1 MSLRPNLDID
11 VLRTFVT
18 GVELG
23 SFAQAAGRLGRSP
36 AAVSAQLRK
45 LEGQVEQPLFVKS
58 GRKLALTDAGEL
70 LLGYA
75 RRMLELND
83 EAVSRVRSST
93 VEGWVR
99 VGLPHDFSENGLP
112 AALARFARAHERVR
126 IEARAERNSE
136 LIKRV
141 AAGQLDLA
149 LVWQDER
156 VPKYLEKVAE
166 LPLVWVGQP
175 DFVRSK
181 KSVLPLAAFE
191 APCLFRAAATAALDK
206 VGQPWHLSFT
216 TPSLAGLWAAVES
229 GLGLAVRTPIGV
241 PRHLALLGKAEK
253 LPALPTVS
261 LVFIGA
267 PGAQTPAASLLQDI
281 LRETVSGV
289 VAAALATRP
298 PRAGRRGPA
307 AAAVPSARA
316 RRLSNRKDT

>member
-1 MSLRPNLDID
+1 MSFRPNLDID

-23 SFAQAAGRLGRSP
+23 CFAQAAERLGRSP

-45 LEGQVEQPLFVKS
+45 LESQVEQPLFVKS

-75 RRMLELND
+75 KRMLELND
-83 EAVSRVRSST
+83 EAVGRVRGSSI
-93 VEGWVR
+93 EGWVR
-99 VGLPHDFSENGLP
+99 VGLPHDFAENGLP
-112 AALARFARAHERVR
+112 AVLARFARAHDKVR

-141 AAGQLDLA
+141 ADGQLDFA

-156 VPKYLEKVAE
+156 VTRYMEKVAE

-175 DFVRSK
+175 GYVRSSK
-181 KSVLPLAAFE
+181 AVLPLAAFE
-191 APCLFRAAATAALDK
+191 APCMFRAAATAALDK
-206 VGQPWHLSFT
+206 LGQPWHLSFT

-261 LVFIGA
+261 LVFIGQ
-267 PGAQTPAASLLQDI
+267 PEAQTPAVQRLQQI
-281 LRETVSGV
+281 LRETVTGV
-289 VAAALATRP
+289 VEAALATRP
-298 PRAGRRGPA
+298 LGAKRR
-307 AAAVPSARA
+307 
-316 RRLSNRKDT
+316 

>member
-1 MSLRPNLDID
+1 MSVRPNLDID

-23 SFAQAAGRLGRSP
+23 SFAQAADRLGRSP

-45 LEGQVEQPLFVKS
+45 LEGQVEQTLFVKA

-75 RRMLELND
+75 KRMLELND
-83 EAVSRVRSST
+83 EAVGRMRSSAI
-93 VEGWVR
+93 EGWVR
-99 VGLPHDFSENGLP
+99 VGLPHDFAENGLP
-112 AALARFARAHERVR
+112 AALARFARTHDKVR

-156 VPKYLEKVAE
+156 VTRYLEKVAE
-166 LPLVWVGQP
+166 LPLVWVGRP
-175 DFVRSK
+175 DFVRSSK
-181 KSVLPLAAFE
+181 TVLPLAAFE
-191 APCLFRAAATAALDK
+191 APCMFRAAAAAALDK
-206 VGQPWHLSFT
+206 LGQPWHLSFT

-229 GLGLAVRTPIGV
+229 GLGLAVRTPVGV

-253 LPALPTVS
+253 LPALPSVS
-261 LVFIGA
+261 LVFIGS
-267 PGAQTPAASLLQDI
+267 PDAQTAAVSLLQDI
-281 LRETVSGV
+281 LRETVVGV
-289 VAAALATRP
+289 VDAALATRP
-298 PRAGRRGPA
+298 AVRSPQRR
-307 AAAVPSARA
+307 
-316 RRLSNRKDT
+316 RR

>member
-1 MSLRPNLDID
+1 MSFRPNLDID
-11 VLRTFVT
+11 VLRSFVT

-23 SFAQAAGRLGRSP
+23 SFAQAAHHLGRSP
-36 AAVSAQLRK
+36 AALSAQLRK
-45 LEGQVEQPLFVKS
+45 LEGQIEQPLFMKS

-99 VGLPHDFSENGLP
+99 VGLPHDFAENGLP
-112 AALARFARAHERVR
+112 AVLARFARAHDKVR

-141 AAGQLDLA
+141 ADGQLDLA

-156 VPKYLEKVAE
+156 VTRYLEKVAE

-175 DFVRSK
+175 GFLRSK
-181 KSVLPLAAFE
+181 RSVLPLAAFE
-191 APCLFRAAATAALDK
+191 APCLFRAAATTALDK
-206 VGQPWHLSFT
+206 LGQPWHLSFT

-229 GLGLAVRTPIGV
+229 GLGLAVRTSIGV
-241 PRHLALLGKAEK
+241 PQHLAVLGKDEK
-253 LPALPTVS
+253 LPPLPTVS
-261 LVFIGA
+261 LVFIGS
-267 PGAQTPAASLLQDI
+267 PDAQTPAVRLLQEI
-281 LRETVSGV
+281 LRETVTDLAG
-289 VAAALATRP
+289 AALATRP
-298 PRAGRRGPA
+298 RKTTRR
-307 AAAVPSARA
+307 
-316 RRLSNRKDT
+316 

>member
-1 MSLRPNLDID
+1 MSRRPNLDID
-11 VLRTFVT
+11 VLRSFVT

-23 SFAQAAGRLGRSP
+23 SFAQAADRLGRSP
-36 AAVSAQLRK
+36 AALSAQLRK
-45 LEGQVEQPLFVKS
+45 LESQVGQPLFVKS

-93 VEGWVR
+93 LEGWVR
-99 VGLPHDFSENGLP
+99 VGLPHDFAENGLP
-112 AALARFARAHERVR
+112 AVLARFARTHDRVR

-156 VPKYLEKVAE
+156 VTRYLEKVAE

-175 DFVRSK
+175 GFVRSK
-181 KSVLPLAAFE
+181 KSVLPLASFE
-191 APCLFRAAATAALDK
+191 APCLFRAAATAALDR

-241 PRHLALLGKAEK
+241 PRHLAVLGRDER
-253 LPALPTVS
+253 LPPLPTVS
-261 LVFIGA
+261 LVFIGS
-267 PGAQTPAASLLQDI
+267 PEAQTPAVQLLQEI
-281 LRETVSGV
+281 LRETVTS
-289 VAAALATRP
+289 VADAALAISPLKTTR
-298 PRAGRRGPA
+298 R
-307 AAAVPSARA
+307 
-316 RRLSNRKDT
+316 

>member
-1 MSLRPNLDID
+1 MSFRPNLDID

-23 SFAQAAGRLGRSP
+23 SFAQAADRLGRSP

-45 LEGQVEQPLFVKS
+45 LESQVEQTLFVKS
-58 GRKLALTDAGEL
+58 GRKLGLTDAGEL

-99 VGLPHDFSENGLP
+99 VGLPHDFAENGLP
-112 AALARFARAHERVR
+112 AVLARFARTHDKVR

-156 VPKYLEKVAE
+156 VTRYLEKVAE

-175 DFVRSK
+175 GFVRSR

-191 APCLFRAAATAALDK
+191 APCLFRAAATTALDK
-206 VGQPWHLSFT
+206 VGQPWHLAFT

-241 PRHLALLGKAEK
+241 PRHLAVLGRDEK
-253 LPALPTVS
+253 LPPLPTVS
-261 LVFIGA
+261 LVFIGS
-267 PGAQTPAASLLQDI
+267 PDAQTPAVQLLQEI
-281 LRETVSGV
+281 LRETVADV
-289 VAAALATRP
+289 TDAALALHP
-298 PRAGRRGPA
+298 LK
-307 AAAVPSARA
+307 SAR
-316 RRLSNRKDT
+316 R

>member
-1 MSLRPNLDID
+1 MSVRPNLDID

-23 SFAQAAGRLGRSP
+23 SFAQAADRLGRSP

-45 LEGQVEQPLFVKS
+45 LESQVGQTLFVKA

-75 RRMLELND
+75 KRMLELND
-83 EAVSRVRSST
+83 EAVGRMRSSAI
-93 VEGWVR
+93 EGWVR
-99 VGLPHDFSENGLP
+99 VGLPHDFAENGLP
-112 AALARFARAHERVR
+112 AALARFARTHDKVR

-156 VPKYLEKVAE
+156 VTRYLEKVAE
-166 LPLVWVGQP
+166 LPLVWVGRP
-175 DFVRSK
+175 DFVRSSK
-181 KSVLPLAAFE
+181 TVLPLAAFE
-191 APCLFRAAATAALDK
+191 APCMFRAAAAAALDK
-206 VGQPWHLSFT
+206 LGQPWHLSFT

-229 GLGLAVRTPIGV
+229 GLGLAVRTPVGV

-253 LPALPTVS
+253 LPALPSVS
-261 LVFIGA
+261 LVFIGS
-267 PGAQTPAASLLQDI
+267 PDAQTAAVSLLQDI
-281 LRETVSGV
+281 LRETVVGV
-289 VAAALATRP
+289 VDAALATRP
-298 PRAGRRGPA
+298 TARSPQRQRR
-307 AAAVPSARA
+307 
-316 RRLSNRKDT
+316 

>member
-1 MSLRPNLDID
+1 MSLRPNLEID

-23 SFAQAAGRLGRSP
+23 SFAQAAARLGRSP

-45 LEGQVEQPLFVKS
+45 LESQLEQPLFRKA

-75 RRMLELND
+75 RRLLELND
-83 EAVSRVRSST
+83 EAVTRVRST
-93 VEGWVR
+93 TIEGWVR
-99 VGLPHDFSENGLP
+99 VGLPHDFAENGLP
-112 AALARFARAHERVR
+112 AVLARFARSHDKVR

-141 AAGQLDLA
+141 AAGQLDFA

-156 VPKYLEKVAE
+156 VTRYLDKVAE

-175 DFVRSK
+175 GYVRSSK
-181 KSVLPLAAFE
+181 TVLPLAAFD
-191 APCLFRAAATAALDK
+191 APCMFRAAATSALDK
-206 VGQPWHLSFT
+206 IGQPWHLSFT
-216 TPSLAGLWAAVES
+216 TPSLAGLWAAVDS

-241 PRHLALLGKAEK
+241 PRHLAVLGKAEK

-261 LVFIGA
+261 LVFIGQ
-267 PGAQTPAASLLQDI
+267 PEAQSPAVQLLQDI
-281 LRETVSGV
+281 LRETVVGV
-289 VAAALATRP
+289 VDEALAQR
-298 PRAGRRGPA
+298 
-307 AAAVPSARA
+307 
-316 RRLSNRKDT
+316 

>member
-1 MSLRPNLDID
+1 MSFRPNLDID

-23 SFAQAAGRLGRSP
+23 SFAQAAERLGRSP
-36 AAVSAQLRK
+36 AAASAQLRK
-45 LEGQVEQPLFVKS
+45 LESQVDQVLFEKV

-83 EAVSRVRSST
+83 EAVARVRSSAI
-93 VEGWVR
+93 EGWVR
-99 VGLPHDFSENGLP
+99 VGLPHDFAENGLP
-112 AALARFARAHERVR
+112 AALARFARTHDKVR

-141 AAGQLDLA
+141 ADGQLDFA
-149 LVWQDER
+149 LVWQDQR
-156 VPKYLEKVAE
+156 VTRYLDKVAE
-166 LPLVWVGQP
+166 LPLVWIGQSGY
-175 DFVRSK
+175 VRSTK
-181 KSVLPLAAFE
+181 TVLPLAAFE
-191 APCLFRAAATAALDK
+191 APCMFRAAATAALDK

-253 LPALPTVS
+253 LPPLPTVS
-261 LVFIGA
+261 LVFIGS
-267 PGAQTPAASLLQDI
+267 PDAQTPAVQLLQEI
-281 LRETVSGV
+281 LRDTVIGV
-289 VAAALATRP
+289 VDSALATR
-298 PRAGRRGPA
+298 A
-307 AAAVPSARA
+307 AKSAR
-316 RRLSNRKDT
+316 RR

>member
-23 SFAQAAGRLGRSP
+23 SFAQAADRLGRSP

-45 LEGQVEQPLFVKS
+45 LESQVEQTLFTKS

-83 EAVSRVRSST
+83 EAVARIRTST
-93 VEGWVR
+93 IEGWVR
-99 VGLPHDFSENGLP
+99 VGLPHDFAEHGLP
-112 AALARFARAHERVR
+112 AALARFAKTHDKVR

-141 AAGQLDLA
+141 ANGQLDLA

-156 VPKYLEKVAE
+156 VPRYLEKVAE
-166 LPLVWVGQP
+166 LPLAWIGQP
-175 DFVRSK
+175 GFVRSS

-206 VGQPWHLSFT
+206 LGQPWHLSFT

-253 LPALPTVS
+253 LPPLPTVS
-261 LVFIGA
+261 LVFIGQ
-267 PGAQTPAASLLQDI
+267 PDAQTPAVQLLQDI
-281 LRETVSGV
+281 LRESVTGV
-289 VAAALATRP
+289 VGAALATRP
-298 PRAGRRGPA
+298 
-307 AAAVPSARA
+307 VARK
-316 RRLSNRKDT
+316 R

>member
-23 SFAQAAGRLGRSP
+23 SFAQAADRLGRSP

-45 LEGQVEQPLFVKS
+45 LESQVDQILFEKA

-83 EAVSRVRSST
+83 EAVGRVRNSS

-99 VGLPHDFSENGLP
+99 VGLPHDFAENGLP
-112 AALARFARAHERVR
+112 AVLARFAKTHDKVR

-141 AAGQLDLA
+141 ADGQLDFA

-156 VPKYLEKVAE
+156 VTRYLEKVAE

-175 DFVRSK
+175 GYTRSA

-191 APCLFRAAATAALDK
+191 APCMFRAAATAALDK
-206 VGQPWHLSFT
+206 LGQPWHLSFT

-261 LVFIGA
+261 LVFIGS
-267 PGAQTPAASLLQDI
+267 PDAQTPAVQLLQEI
-281 LRETVSGV
+281 LRETVAGLV
-289 VAAALATRP
+289 GAALATRP
-298 PRAGRRGPA
+298 LKVRR
-307 AAAVPSARA
+307 R
-316 RRLSNRKDT
+316 

>member
-1 MSLRPNLDID
+1 MSFRPNLDID

-23 SFAQAAGRLGRSP
+23 SFAQAAARLGRSP

-45 LEGQVEQPLFVKS
+45 LESQVDQALFEKA

-93 VEGWVR
+93 IEGWVR
-99 VGLPHDFSENGLP
+99 VGLPHDFAENGLP
-112 AALARFARAHERVR
+112 AALARFARTHDKVR

-141 AAGQLDLA
+141 AAGQLDFA

-156 VPKYLEKVAE
+156 VSRYLEKVAE
-166 LPLVWVGQP
+166 LPLVWIGQP
-175 DFVRSK
+175 GYVRSA

-191 APCLFRAAATAALDK
+191 APCMFRAAATSALDK
-206 VGQPWHLSFT
+206 MGQPWHLSFT
-216 TPSLAGLWAAVES
+216 TPSLAGLWAAVDS

-253 LPALPTVS
+253 LPALPSVS
-261 LVFIGA
+261 LVFIGS
-267 PGAQTPAASLLQDI
+267 PDAQTPAVQLLQEI
-281 LRETVSGV
+281 LRDTVLGV
-289 VAAALATRP
+289 VDAALATRP
-298 PRAGRRGPA
+298 IKHE
-307 AAAVPSARA
+307 
-316 RRLSNRKDT
+316 RKR

>member
-23 SFAQAAGRLGRSP
+23 SFAQAADRLGRSP

-45 LEGQVEQPLFVKS
+45 LEGQVEQTLFEKS

-75 RRMLELND
+75 KRMLELND
-83 EAVSRVRSST
+83 EAVGRVRSST
-93 VEGWVR
+93 LEGWVR
-99 VGLPHDFSENGLP
+99 VGLPHDFAENGLP
-112 AALARFARAHERVR
+112 AALARFARTHDKVR

-141 AAGQLDLA
+141 ADGQLDFA

-156 VPKYLEKVAE
+156 VTRYLEKVAE

-175 DFVRSK
+175 GYVRST
-181 KSVLPLAAFE
+181 KSVLPLAAFD
-191 APCLFRAAATAALDK
+191 APCMFRAAATAALDK
-206 VGQPWHLSFT
+206 LGQPWHLSFT

-241 PRHLALLGKAEK
+241 PRHLTLLGKAEK
-253 LPALPTVS
+253 LPPLPSVS
-261 LVFIGA
+261 LVFIGS
-267 PGAQTPAASLLQDI
+267 PDAQTPALQLLQEI
-281 LRETVSGV
+281 LRETVVGV
-289 VAAALATRP
+289 VDAALATRP
-298 PRAGRRGPA
+298 LKAKRR
-307 AAAVPSARA
+307 
-316 RRLSNRKDT
+316 

>member
-1 MSLRPNLDID
+1 MISWRPNLDID

-23 SFAQAAGRLGRSP
+23 SFAQAAERLGRSP
-36 AAVSAQLRK
+36 AAVSAQLKK
-45 LEGQVEQPLFVKS
+45 LESQVGQALLVKS

-83 EAVSRVRSST
+83 EAVDRVRSST

-99 VGLPHDFSENGLP
+99 VGLPHDFAEHGLP
-112 AALARFARAHERVR
+112 AALGRFAKTHDKVR

-141 AAGQLDLA
+141 AEGKLDLA

-156 VPKYLEKVAE
+156 VPRYLEKVAE
-166 LPLVWVGQP
+166 LPLVWIGQP
-175 DFVRSK
+175 GFVRSAK
-181 KSVLPLAAFE
+181 ATLSLAAFE

-206 VGQPWHLSFT
+206 VGQPWSLSFT
-216 TPSLAGLWAAVES
+216 TPSLAGLWAAVEG

-261 LVFIGA
+261 LVFIGT
-267 PGAQTPAASLLQDI
+267 PDAQTPAVKLLQDI
-281 LRETVSGV
+281 LRDTVAGV
-289 VAAALATRP
+289 VDAALATRP
-298 PRAGRRGPA
+298 VRTRR
-307 AAAVPSARA
+307 R
-316 RRLSNRKDT
+316 

>member
-23 SFAQAAGRLGRSP
+23 SFAQAADRLGRSP

-45 LEGQVEQPLFVKS
+45 LESQVEQTLFEKS

-83 EAVSRVRSST
+83 EAVGRVRSST
-93 VEGWVR
+93 LEGWVR
-99 VGLPHDFSENGLP
+99 VGLPHDFAENGLP
-112 AALARFARAHERVR
+112 AVLARFARAHDKVR

-141 AAGQLDLA
+141 ADGQLDFA

-156 VPKYLEKVAE
+156 VTRYLEKVAE
-166 LPLVWVGQP
+166 LPLVWVGQAGYM
-175 DFVRSK
+175 RSA
-181 KSVLPLAAFE
+181 KSVLPLAAFD
-191 APCLFRAAATAALDK
+191 APCMFRAAATAALDK

-253 LPALPTVS
+253 LPPLPSVS
-261 LVFIGA
+261 LVFIGQ
-267 PGAQTPAASLLQDI
+267 PEAQTPAVQLLQEI
-281 LRETVSGV
+281 LRETVVGV
-289 VAAALATRP
+289 VDAALATRP
-298 PRAGRRGPA
+298 VKTKRR
-307 AAAVPSARA
+307 
-316 RRLSNRKDT
+316 

>member
-1 MSLRPNLDID
+1 MSVRPNLDID

-23 SFAQAAGRLGRSP
+23 SFAQAADRLGRSP

-45 LEGQVEQPLFVKS
+45 LESQVEQTLFVKS

-99 VGLPHDFSENGLP
+99 VGLPHDFAENGLP
-112 AALARFARAHERVR
+112 AVLARFARTHDKVR

-156 VPKYLEKVAE
+156 VTRYLEKVAE

-175 DFVRSK
+175 GFVRSR

-191 APCLFRAAATAALDK
+191 APCLFRAAATTALDK
-206 VGQPWHLSFT
+206 VGQPWHLAFT

-241 PRHLALLGKAEK
+241 PRHLAVLGRDEK
-253 LPALPTVS
+253 LPPLPTVS
-261 LVFIGA
+261 LVFIGS
-267 PGAQTPAASLLQDI
+267 PDAQTPAVQLLQEI
-281 LRETVSGV
+281 LRETVSDV
-289 VAAALATRP
+289 TDAALALHP
-298 PRAGRRGPA
+298 LK
-307 AAAVPSARA
+307 SAR
-316 RRLSNRKDT
+316 R

>member
-1 MSLRPNLDID
+1 MNLRPNLDID

-23 SFAQAAGRLGRSP
+23 SFAQAANRLGRSP

-45 LEGQVEQPLFVKS
+45 LEGQVEQPLFVKA

-75 RRMLELND
+75 RRMLEIND

-99 VGLPHDFSENGLP
+99 VGLPHDFAENGLP
-112 AALARFARAHERVR
+112 AVLARFARTHDKVR

-136 LIKRV
+136 LIKRI

-156 VPKYLEKVAE
+156 VTRYLEKVAE

-175 DFVRSK
+175 GFVRSK

-191 APCLFRAAATAALDK
+191 APCMFRAAATAALDK
-206 VGQPWHLSFT
+206 VGQPWHLAFT

-241 PRHLALLGKAEK
+241 PRHLAVLGRDEK
-253 LPALPTVS
+253 LPPLPTVS
-261 LVFIGA
+261 LVFIGS
-267 PGAQTPAASLLQDI
+267 PDAQTPAVRLLQDI
-281 LRETVSGV
+281 LRETVAGV
-289 VAAALATRP
+289 ADAALARHPLKTSRH
-298 PRAGRRGPA
+298 
-307 AAAVPSARA
+307 
-316 RRLSNRKDT
+316 

>member
-23 SFAQAAGRLGRSP
+23 SFAQAAARLGRSP

-45 LEGQVEQPLFVKS
+45 LESQVDKVLFKKS

-83 EAVSRVRSST
+83 EAVARVRSSAI
-93 VEGWVR
+93 EGWVR
-99 VGLPHDFSENGLP
+99 VGLPHDFAENGLP
-112 AALARFARAHERVR
+112 AVLARFAKAHDKVR

-141 AAGQLDLA
+141 AAGQLDFA

-156 VPKYLEKVAE
+156 VTRYLEKVAE

-175 DFVRSK
+175 GYVRSAK
-181 KSVLPLAAFE
+181 TVLPLAAFE
-191 APCLFRAAATAALDK
+191 APCMFRAAATAALDK
-206 VGQPWHLSFT
+206 IGQPWHLSFT

-253 LPALPTVS
+253 LPPLPTVS
-261 LVFIGA
+261 LVFIGQ
-267 PGAQTPAASLLQDI
+267 PEAQTPAVQLLQKI
-281 LRETVSGV
+281 LRETVIDV
-289 VAAALATRP
+289 VDAALPTRSI
-298 PRAGRRGPA
+298 RSGRR
-307 AAAVPSARA
+307 R
-316 RRLSNRKDT
+316 

>member
-1 MSLRPNLDID
+1 MSVRPNLDID

-23 SFAQAAGRLGRSP
+23 SFAQAADRLGRSP

-45 LEGQVEQPLFVKS
+45 LEGQVEQTLFVKA

-75 RRMLELND
+75 KRMLELND
-83 EAVSRVRSST
+83 EAVGRMRSSAI
-93 VEGWVR
+93 EGWVR
-99 VGLPHDFSENGLP
+99 VGLPHDFAENGLP
-112 AALARFARAHERVR
+112 AALARFARTHDKVR

-156 VPKYLEKVAE
+156 VTRYLEKVAE
-166 LPLVWVGQP
+166 LPLVWVGRP
-175 DFVRSK
+175 DFVRSSK
-181 KSVLPLAAFE
+181 TVLPLAAFE
-191 APCLFRAAATAALDK
+191 APCMFRAAAATALDK
-206 VGQPWHLSFT
+206 LGQPWHLSFT

-229 GLGLAVRTPIGV
+229 GLGLAVRTPVGV

-253 LPALPTVS
+253 LPALPSVS
-261 LVFIGA
+261 LVFIGS
-267 PGAQTPAASLLQDI
+267 PDAQTAAVSLLQDI
-281 LRETVSGV
+281 LRETVVGV
-289 VAAALATRP
+289 VDAALATRP
-298 PRAGRRGPA
+298 AVRSPQRR
-307 AAAVPSARA
+307 
-316 RRLSNRKDT
+316 RR

>member
-1 MSLRPNLDID
+1 MSFRPNLDID

-23 SFAQAAGRLGRSP
+23 SFAQAADRLGRSP

-45 LEGQVEQPLFVKS
+45 LESQVEQTLFVKS

-99 VGLPHDFSENGLP
+99 VGLPHDFAENGLP
-112 AALARFARAHERVR
+112 AVLARFARTHDKVR

-156 VPKYLEKVAE
+156 VTRYLEKVAE

-175 DFVRSK
+175 GFVRSR

-206 VGQPWHLSFT
+206 VGQPWHLAFT

-241 PRHLALLGKAEK
+241 PRHLAVLGRDEK
-253 LPALPTVS
+253 LPPLPTVS
-261 LVFIGA
+261 LVFIGS
-267 PGAQTPAASLLQDI
+267 PDAQTPAVQLLQEI
-281 LRETVSGV
+281 LRETVSD
-289 VAAALATRP
+289 VADAALALHP
-298 PRAGRRGPA
+298 LK
-307 AAAVPSARA
+307 SAR
-316 RRLSNRKDT
+316 R

>member
-23 SFAQAAGRLGRSP
+23 SFAQAADRLGRSP
-36 AAVSAQLRK
+36 AAVSAQLKK
-45 LEGQVEQPLFVKS
+45 LEGQLEQPLFRKS

-75 RRMLELND
+75 KRMLELND
-83 EAVSRVRSST
+83 EAVGRVRSST
-93 VEGWVR
+93 LEGWVR
-99 VGLPHDFSENGLP
+99 VGLPHDFAENGLP
-112 AALARFARAHERVR
+112 AVLARFARTHEKVR
-126 IEARAERNSE
+126 IEACAERNSE

-141 AAGQLDLA
+141 AAGQLDFA

-156 VPKYLEKVAE
+156 VTRYLEKVAE

-175 DFVRSK
+175 GYVRSAK
-181 KSVLPLAAFE
+181 TALPLAAFE

-241 PRHLALLGKAEK
+241 PQHLAVLGKAEK

-261 LVFIGA
+261 LVFIGQ
-267 PGAQTPAASLLQDI
+267 PEAQTPAVQLLQDI
-281 LRETVSGV
+281 LRETVVGV
-289 VAAALATRP
+289 VEAALAARPVRATR
-298 PRAGRRGPA
+298 R
-307 AAAVPSARA
+307 
-316 RRLSNRKDT
+316 

>member
-23 SFAQAAGRLGRSP
+23 SFAQAADRLGRSP

-45 LEGQVEQPLFVKS
+45 LESQVDQVLFEKA
-58 GRKLALTDAGEL
+58 GRKLALTNAGEL

-83 EAVSRVRSST
+83 EAVARVRSST

-99 VGLPHDFSENGLP
+99 VGLPHDFAENGLP
-112 AALARFARAHERVR
+112 AVLARFARTHDKVR

-141 AAGQLDLA
+141 AAGQLDFA

-156 VPKYLEKVAE
+156 VTRYLEKVAE

-175 DFVRSK
+175 GYVRSSK
-181 KSVLPLAAFE
+181 TVLPLAAFE
-191 APCLFRAAATAALDK
+191 APCMFRAAATAALDK
-206 VGQPWHLSFT
+206 LGQPWHLSFT

-253 LPALPTVS
+253 LPTLPSVS
-261 LVFIGA
+261 LVFIGQ
-267 PGAQTPAASLLQDI
+267 PEAQTPAVQLLQEI
-281 LRETVSGV
+281 LRETVVGV
-289 VAAALATRP
+289 VDAALATRP
-298 PRAGRRGPA
+298 IKGGRR
-307 AAAVPSARA
+307 
-316 RRLSNRKDT
+316 

>member
-1 MSLRPNLDID
+1 MGWRPNLDID

-23 SFAQAAGRLGRSP
+23 SFAQAADRLGRSP
-36 AAVSAQLRK
+36 AAVSAQLKK
-45 LEGQVEQPLFVKS
+45 LEGQVDQALFVKS

-83 EAVSRVRSST
+83 EAVDRVRSSAI
-93 VEGWVR
+93 EGWVR
-99 VGLPHDFSENGLP
+99 VGLPQDFAEHGLP
-112 AALARFARAHERVR
+112 AALGRFAKTYDKVR

-141 AAGQLDLA
+141 ASGQLDLA

-156 VPKYLEKVAE
+156 VSHYLEKVAE
-166 LPLVWVGQP
+166 LPLVWIGQP
-175 DFVRSK
+175 DFVRTP

-191 APCLFRAAATAALDK
+191 GPCLFRAAATAALDK
-206 VGQPWHLSFT
+206 IGQPWHLAFT

-241 PRHLALLGKAEK
+241 PRHLALLGKAQK
-253 LPALPTVS
+253 LPPLPTVS

-267 PGAQTPAASLLQDI
+267 PDAQTPAASRLQEI
-281 LRETVSGV
+281 LRESVAGV
-289 VAAALATRP
+289 VGAALATRP
-298 PRAGRRGPA
+298 
-307 AAAVPSARA
+307 VSAR
-316 RRLSNRKDT
+316 RR

>member
-1 MSLRPNLDID
+1 MSLRPNLDVD

-23 SFAQAAGRLGRSP
+23 SFAQAAERLGRSP

-45 LEGQVEQPLFVKS
+45 LESQVDQALFVKP

-83 EAVSRVRSST
+83 EAVSRVRSSS

-99 VGLPHDFSENGLP
+99 VGLPHDFAENGLP
-112 AALARFARAHERVR
+112 AVLARFARTHDKVR

-141 AAGQLDLA
+141 SAGQLDLA

-156 VPKYLEKVAE
+156 VTRYLEKVVE

-175 DFVRSK
+175 GFTRSK
-181 KSVLPLAAFE
+181 KSVLPLAAFD

-206 VGQPWHLSFT
+206 LGQPWHLAFT

-229 GLGLAVRTPIGV
+229 GLGLAVRTPIGI
-241 PRHLALLGKAEK
+241 PRHLAVLGRDEK
-253 LPALPTVS
+253 LPPLPTVS
-261 LVFIGA
+261 LVFIGS
-267 PGAQTPAASLLQDI
+267 PDAQTPAVRLLQDI
-281 LRETVSGV
+281 LRETVRE
-289 VAAALATRP
+289 VADSAM
-298 PRAGRRGPA
+298 AGIPLK
-307 AAAVPSARA
+307 VA
-316 RRLSNRKDT
+316 RR

>member
-1 MSLRPNLDID
+1 MSFRPNLDID

-23 SFAQAAGRLGRSP
+23 SFAQAADRLGRSP

-45 LEGQVEQPLFVKS
+45 LESQVEQTLFVKS

-99 VGLPHDFSENGLP
+99 VGLPHDFAENGLP
-112 AALARFARAHERVR
+112 AVLARFARTHDKVR

-156 VPKYLEKVAE
+156 VTRYLEKVAE

-175 DFVRSK
+175 GFVRSR

-191 APCLFRAAATAALDK
+191 APCLFRAAATTALDK
-206 VGQPWHLSFT
+206 VGQPWHLAFT

-241 PRHLALLGKAEK
+241 PRHLAVLGRDEK
-253 LPALPTVS
+253 LPPLPTVS
-261 LVFIGA
+261 LVFIGS
-267 PGAQTPAASLLQDI
+267 PDAQTPAVQLLQEI
-281 LRETVSGV
+281 LRETVSDV
-289 VAAALATRP
+289 TDAALALHP
-298 PRAGRRGPA
+298 LK
-307 AAAVPSARA
+307 SAR
-316 RRLSNRKDT
+316 R

>member
-1 MSLRPNLDID
+1 MSLRPNLDVD

-23 SFAQAAGRLGRSP
+23 SFAQAADRLGRSP

-45 LEGQVEQPLFVKS
+45 LESQVDQTLFAKS

-83 EAVSRVRSST
+83 EAVARVRSST
-93 VEGWVR
+93 IEGWVR
-99 VGLPHDFSENGLP
+99 VGLPHDFAEHGLP
-112 AALARFARAHERVR
+112 AALARFAKTHDKVR

-141 AAGQLDLA
+141 ADGQLDLA

-156 VPKYLEKVAE
+156 VPRYLEKVAD
-166 LPLVWVGQP
+166 LPLAWIGQP
-175 DFVRSK
+175 GYVRSAK
-181 KSVLPLAAFE
+181 TVLPLAAFE
-191 APCLFRAAATAALDK
+191 APCMFRAAATAALDK

-253 LPALPTVS
+253 LPPLPTAS
-261 LVFIGA
+261 LVFIG
-267 PGAQTPAASLLQDI
+267 PPDAQTPAVSLLQEI
-281 LRETVSGV
+281 LRDTVLGV
-289 VAAALATRP
+289 VDSALATRP
-298 PRAGRRGPA
+298 VRSKRR
-307 AAAVPSARA
+307 
-316 RRLSNRKDT
+316 